1 MVKAKQMIITQGND
15 VRETHPGGG
24 RAIAFGISQ
33 PVESSVLRHRHGT
46 AMDQRRDKDIWHDRD
61 YSIGSSR
68 RRFGRIGNQNQLH
81 LGRRAVLP
89 VNSVFKCDC
98 PDSVAVSSLRG
109 SACIYQLAQ
118 PFRAG
123 LNSLPALRAD
133 SMHWF
138 TVSVLSERYWASTVP
153 G

>member
-1 MVKAKQMIITQGND
+1 MYQCATKTFGTIEITRL
-15 VRETHPGGG
+15 VHPDGV
-24 RAIAFGISQ
+24 S
-33 PVESSVLRHRHGT
+33 
-46 AMDQRRDKDIWHDRD
+46 
-61 YSIGSSR
+61 
-68 RRFGRIGNQNQLH
+68 GRIGNQNQLH